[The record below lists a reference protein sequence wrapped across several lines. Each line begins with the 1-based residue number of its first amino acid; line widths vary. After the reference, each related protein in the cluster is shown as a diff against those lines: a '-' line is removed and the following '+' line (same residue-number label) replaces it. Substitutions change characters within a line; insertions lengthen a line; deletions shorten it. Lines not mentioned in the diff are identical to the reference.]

1 MCNIRG
7 PSHVQY
13 LRPLSILLTDC
24 ILSGLTRE
32 AKCRRLRG
40 VISRQLKE
48 RGETFSTNGEVEA
61 LLDYFDEHR
70 AEGELKSVNNI
81 LDGHAVKGARKEHYE
96 KKARA
101 LEGVLKAIKR
111 RKTSK

>member
-1 MCNIRG
+1 M
-7 PSHVQY
+7 
-13 LRPLSILLTDC
+13 
-24 ILSGLTRE
+24 
-32 AKCRRLRG
+32 
-40 VISRQLKE
+40 
-48 RGETFSTNGEVEA
+48 
-61 LLDYFDEHR
+61 LDYFDEHR

-81 LDGHAVKGARKEHYE
+81 LDGHAVQGARKEHYE